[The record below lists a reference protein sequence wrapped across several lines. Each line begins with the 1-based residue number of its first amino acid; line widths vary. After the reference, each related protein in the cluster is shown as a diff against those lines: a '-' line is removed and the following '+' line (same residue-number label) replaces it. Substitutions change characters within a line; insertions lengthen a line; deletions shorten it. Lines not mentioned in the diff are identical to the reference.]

1 MDFLIILS
9 LFMTAPAFPIYE
21 SSDFG
26 RMSAITFIK
35 SVSQADPISSFSG
48 DDDCSPRCSKDP
60 VDRHLNPWCAEPL

>member
-35 SVSQADPISSFSG
+35 SVSQADPISLFQW
-48 DDDCSPRCSKDP
+48 R
-60 VDRHLNPWCAEPL
+60 R